1 MYKQKLFAV
10 ALLVVCLGVGA
21 LSVGAQEAGECN
33 VAPPDEATEL
43 NMIGWSFPIADF
55 YAAELEGCSAVDNLT
70 VNINL
75 LSSSDVQ
82 EQVNLALSTG
92 GDSPYDILHAANG
105 QVGDWGGKGWL
116 LPLNDLV
123 ETYWDEYDLGDIP
136 QVVWEGGTLDGNIY
150 GVPIIG
156 NTLHLF
162 YRSDVL
168 EEMGLA
174 PPDTYAEVIEFCQAV
189 GMDNM
194 DWDAPFGIDL
204 SRARGW
210 ELEFFMVF
218 GALGGSYLG
227 EGNQPAFNGA
237 EGLQA
242 LELILE
248 VYHNC
253 LGDAASS
260 LSNNGMETGMHQG
273 VLPMVKLWASR
284 AAGMSNPDNT
294 DLTDVIAFAPAP
306 SVVPGGPRAGSAWND
321 FFFIPAAT
329 TNDPDLIFRVIM
341 EAADA
346 ASQQQAATLGIPS
359 RVSAS
364 DFGGN
369 YLPAANQTLAESV
382 GNYAKNPA
390 VNIVIT
396 KLSEFLPLTA
406 TGEMSAQ
413 EALDAAA
420 AAYIEEATVQGY
432 IASE

>member
-1 MYKQKLFAV
+1 MNRKSMIGV
-10 ALLVVCLGVGA
+10 LLTLLLLGA
-21 LSVGAQEAGECN
+21 LSVHAQEMGTCN
-33 VAPPDEATEL
+33 LEAPAEATEL
-43 NMIGWSFPIADF
+43 NMLGWSFPIADF
-55 YAAELEGCSAVDNLT
+55 YAAELEGCGALDNLT
-70 VNINL
+70 VNVNL
-75 LSSSDVQ
+75 LSSTDVR

-92 GDSPYDILHAANG
+92 GDSPYDILHGANG
-105 QVGDWGGKGWL
+105 QVSEWGGQGWL
-116 LPLNDLV
+116 LPLNDLI
-123 ETYWDEYDLGDIP
+123 EQYWDEYDLGDIP
-136 QVVWEGGTLDGNIY
+136 AVIWEGGTLDGNIY

-168 EEMGLA
+168 EEMGLT
-174 PPDTYAEVIEFCQAV
+174 PPDTYDEVIAFCDAV
-189 GMDNM
+189 GLDNM

-210 ELEFFMVF
+210 ELEFFMVL

-227 EGNQPAFNGA
+227 EGNQPAFHGA

-242 LELILE
+242 LEIILD
-248 VYHNC
+248 VYNHC
-253 LGDAASS
+253 LGAAATM

-273 VLPMVKLWASR
+273 TLPMVKLWASR

-294 DLTDVIAFAPAP
+294 DLSDVIAFAPAP
-306 SVVPGGPRAGSAWND
+306 SVVAGGPRAGSAWND
-321 FFFIPAAT
+321 FFFIPANT

-341 EAADA
+341 EASDVG
-346 ASQQQAATLGIPS
+346 SQQQAASLGIPA
-359 RVSAS
+359 RGSAS

-369 YLPAANQTLAESV
+369 YLPAANETLANSV

-406 TGEMSAQ
+406 TGEMTPQ

>member
-1 MYKQKLFAV
+1 MYRQKLIV
-10 ALLVVCLGVGA
+10 MALLIVCAGFGA
-21 LSVGAQEAGECN
+21 AATGAQEAGACN
-33 VAPPDEATEL
+33 VAAPAEAVEL
-43 NMIGWSFPIADF
+43 NMLGWSFPIADF
-55 YAAELEGCSAVDNLT
+55 YAAELEGCSAVENLR
-70 VNINL
+70 VNISL
-75 LSSSDVQ
+75 LSSPDVQ

-105 QVGDWGGKGWL
+105 QVSDWGGKGWL
-116 LPLNDLV
+116 MPLNELV
-123 ETYWDEYDLGDIP
+123 EKYREEYDLDDIP
-136 QVVWEGGTLDGNIY
+136 AVIWEGGTLDGNIY

-168 EEMGLA
+168 AELGMA
-174 PPDTYAEVIEFCQAV
+174 VPDTYAEVIEFCEAV

-194 DWDAPFGIDL
+194 AWDAPFGMDL

-210 ELEFFMVF
+210 ELEFFMVLR
-218 GALGGSYLG
+218 ALGGTYLG

-237 EGLQA
+237 EGVQA
-242 LELILE
+242 VELMVE
-248 VYHNC
+248 VYNSC
-253 LGDAASS
+253 LGEAASS

-273 VLPMVKLWASR
+273 ALPMVKLWASR

-294 DLTDVIAFAPAP
+294 DLTEVIDFAPAP
-306 SVVPGGPRAGSAWND
+306 RVVEGGPRAGSAWND
-321 FFFIPAAT
+321 FFFIPANT

-341 EAADA
+341 EAADV
-346 ASQQQAATLGIPS
+346 ASQQQAAALGIPS

-364 DFGGN
+364 DFGGK

-390 VNIVIT
+390 VNIAIT

-406 TGEMSAQ
+406 TGEMSPA

-420 AAYIEEATVQGY
+420 AAYIEEASAQGH
-432 IASE
+432 IAGE